1 MLYNL
6 SDLVKGR
13 SITPMS
19 QSDLARRLAAQLVDR
34 PLTLDARAWRR
45 RCFAGIGD
53 PWKGFEWAL

>member
-19 QSDLARRLAAQLVDR
+19 QSDLARRLAASWWIDL
-34 PLTLDARAWRR
+34 
-45 RCFAGIGD
+45 
-53 PWKGFEWAL
+53 